1 MKAAQVLILLLITG
15 IFFSCNS
22 KPDGGMLIK
31 PRLFKQWHITGYLKG
46 ISLITDDGKKR
57 IDELLKTELYDCFEC
72 NNRSNEKK
80 DICTC
85 KELFDYGDEYYS
97 MTGGSDQNRRFS
109 SMKMDC
115 EALRVLF
122 SVKPS
127 KISFIKDVKLDEYIV
142 DLLPGSLCC
151 GNKNMECAAT
161 LRQEDKIVASNVDN
175 NFLEFKGY
183 IFSHL
188 LTPVAYGDFNED
200 GYEDM
205 MFLYSISAIEGHG
218 DYTDKLVICTKLE
231 TNGDLKILS
240 VF

>member
-1 MKAAQVLILLLITG
+1 MKAVQFLILLLITG

-22 KPDGGMLIK
+22 KTDGGILIK
-31 PRLFKQWHITGYLKG
+31 PKLFKQWQITGDMKG
-46 ISLITDDGKKR
+46 MSVIEDGGRKR
-57 IDELLKTELYDCFEC
+57 IEELLKTELYNCFEC
-72 NNRSNEKK
+72 ENRNKEKR

-85 KELFDYGDEYYS
+85 KELSDYGDECYS
-97 MTGGSDQNRRFS
+97 ITGGSNENRRFS

-115 EALRVLF
+115 QALNILL
-122 SVKPS
+122 SVAPS
-127 KISFIKDVKLDEYIV
+127 RISYIKDLKLDEYIV

-151 GNKNMECAAT
+151 GDKKMECAAT
-161 LRQEDKIVASNVDN
+161 LRQEDKIVALNVDN
-175 NFLEFKGY
+175 NFMEFKGY

-200 GYEDM
+200 GYEDLM
-205 MFLYSISAIEGHG
+205 LLYSNSAIEGHG

-231 TNGDLKILS
+231 INGDLIILS